1 MKKLI
6 AMGMAGAMSAALLAG
21 CGGAASSAA
30 DTASTASTGTE
41 ASSAATTEAADG
53 LNYSKLTVGTDGTD
67 LTASLKILTQ
77 RTDLIEDGTF
87 DKYIS
92 EFNAIYPNISIKY
105 EGMTDYANDM
115 TTRLTSNDWGD
126 ICMVPTTIPLTELG
140 DYFEPLCSVSDIE
153 NDYNFASNRSFDG
166 TVYGIPS
173 TGNVQGIVYNKAV
186 FEKAGIDK
194 LPTTPDEFLDAL
206 QKIKDNTDAIPLYT
220 NYAAGWT
227 MSAWDAY
234 IGGGATGDADWMNIT
249 ICKYALLIFAAFIA
263 LVPIVSCVVTAFKTV
278 DEYNN
283 TNVMTPPKSWL
294 NFDNFITAWQ
304 KADMGH
310 AFLNSFLVLVCVLA
324 GSIMISSMLAYVLNR
339 FKFPGNGLIRNLF
352 MIATLIPGIAT
363 QVTVYQIMT
372 ALHLVN
378 SLPGYMLLMMGTDV
392 ITIYIFLQFFEN
404 LSVSL
409 DESAILDGCS
419 YFGVFFK
426 ILLPLLKPAV
436 VTSAILK
443 GVSTYNEYYMAN
455 LYLQDKNKYQV
466 VSTSLYVFSGP
477 MGSQYNYICAGVII
491 TIIPAL
497 IIFLLCQDQIYSG
510 MAAGAVKE

>member
-77 RTDLIEDGTF
+77 RTDLIEDGTI

-227 MSAWDAY
+227 MSA
-234 IGGGATGDADWMNIT
+234 
-249 ICKYALLIFAAFIA
+249 
-263 LVPIVSCVVTAFKTV
+263 
-278 DEYNN
+278 
-283 TNVMTPPKSWL
+283 
-294 NFDNFITAWQ
+294 
-304 KADMGH
+304 
-310 AFLNSFLVLVCVLA
+310 
-324 GSIMISSMLAYVLNR
+324 
-339 FKFPGNGLIRNLF
+339 
-352 MIATLIPGIAT
+352 
-363 QVTVYQIMT
+363 
-372 ALHLVN
+372 
-378 SLPGYMLLMMGTDV
+378 
-392 ITIYIFLQFFEN
+392 
-404 LSVSL
+404 
-409 DESAILDGCS
+409 
-419 YFGVFFK
+419 
-426 ILLPLLKPAV
+426 
-436 VTSAILK
+436 
-443 GVSTYNEYYMAN
+443 
-455 LYLQDKNKYQV
+455 
-466 VSTSLYVFSGP
+466 
-477 MGSQYNYICAGVII
+477 
-491 TIIPAL
+491 
-497 IIFLLCQDQIYSG
+497 
-510 MAAGAVKE
+510 

>member
-1 MKKLI
+1 
-6 AMGMAGAMSAALLAG
+6 MGMAGAMSAALLAG

-249 ICKYALLIFAAFIA
+249 MPQTADPFAPGVPTGDAQSGPYA
-263 LVPIVSCVVTAFKTV
+263 
-278 DEYNN
+278 
-283 TNVMTPPKSWL
+283 
-294 NFDNFITAWQ
+294 
-304 KADMGH
+304 
-310 AFLNSFLVLVCVLA
+310 
-324 GSIMISSMLAYVLNR
+324 
-339 FKFPGNGLIRNLF
+339 
-352 MIATLIPGIAT
+352 
-363 QVTVYQIMT
+363 
-372 ALHLVN
+372 
-378 SLPGYMLLMMGTDV
+378 
-392 ITIYIFLQFFEN
+392 
-404 LSVSL
+404 
-409 DESAILDGCS
+409 
-419 YFGVFFK
+419 
-426 ILLPLLKPAV
+426 
-436 VTSAILK
+436 
-443 GVSTYNEYYMAN
+443 VSTPCTR
-455 LYLQDKNKYQV
+455 L
-466 VSTSLYVFSGP
+466 
-477 MGSQYNYICAGVII
+477 
-491 TIIPAL
+491 
-497 IIFLLCQDQIYSG
+497 
-510 MAAGAVKE
+510 

>member
-6 AMGMAGAMSAALLAG
+6 AMGMAGAMSAVLLAG

-30 DTASTASTGTE
+30 GSTSTGTDNT
-41 ASSAATTEAADG
+41 SSATTEAADS

-67 LTASLKILTQ
+67 LTASLKILTN

-92 EFNAIYPNISIKY
+92 EFNEKYPNITIKY

-126 ICMVPTTIPLTELG
+126 ICMIPTTIPLTELG

-153 NDYNFASNRSFDG
+153 NEYNFASNRSFDG

-194 LPTTPDEFLDAL
+194 LPATPDEFLDAL

-249 ICKYALLIFAAFIA
+249 MPQTADPFAPG
-263 LVPIVSCVVTAFKTV
+263 VPTG
-278 DEYNN
+278 
-283 TNVMTPPKSWL
+283 TPRAVPTPFTTPCTRL
-294 NFDNFITAWQ
+294 
-304 KADMGH
+304 
-310 AFLNSFLVLVCVLA
+310 
-324 GSIMISSMLAYVLNR
+324 SS
-339 FKFPGNGLIRNLF
+339 
-352 MIATLIPGIAT
+352 
-363 QVTVYQIMT
+363 
-372 ALHLVN
+372 
-378 SLPGYMLLMMGTDV
+378 
-392 ITIYIFLQFFEN
+392 
-404 LSVSL
+404 
-409 DESAILDGCS
+409 
-419 YFGVFFK
+419 
-426 ILLPLLKPAV
+426 AV
-436 VTSAILK
+436 
-443 GVSTYNEYYMAN
+443 
-455 LYLQDKNKYQV
+455 
-466 VSTSLYVFSGP
+466 
-477 MGSQYNYICAGVII
+477 
-491 TIIPAL
+491 
-497 IIFLLCQDQIYSG
+497 
-510 MAAGAVKE
+510 